1 MREPSPRRCRSP
13 ARAPSEHEFY
23 ENRTGVLCVS
33 VASVNSREA
42 PTLFWMTLGLNDS
55 SWTRRLSAFALAT
68 LAACAAVPART
79 AAAQTGAEARIVA
92 AERAFAAAAGR
103 DGFRDAFL
111 AFADDSA
118 LTFAP
123 EPANAKA
130 VWRARPRTPGL
141 LTWYPAFGRAAR
153 SGDLGFTTG
162 PYTSADSAEHVTGHG
177 QYVTVWRKTTDGW
190 RFVVNVGTTSPRP
203 MDPAPAWRPRAEDSA
218 STVAADPDAAH
229 SLAAADSL
237 FVAEA
242 RRNGLAAAVQAYGD
256 AEIRL
261 LRPRL
266 PPRVGQNPSVAAAML
281 DRARRYSARPKGAS
295 ASVAGDL
302 GWTWGEY
309 RYENS
314 GAGRRETGHYVRI
327 WSRDPGG
334 PWRVLLDIVAPRPS
348 ERDE

>member
-1 MREPSPRRCRSP
+1 
-13 ARAPSEHEFY
+13 
-23 ENRTGVLCVS
+23 
-33 VASVNSREA
+33 
-42 PTLFWMTLGLNDS
+42 LGLNDS
-55 SWTRRLSAFALAT
+55 YPMRRLSISTLAT
-68 LAACAAVPART
+68 LAVCAAEPART
-79 AAAQTGAEARIVA
+79 AAAQAGAEAQIVA

-111 AFADDSA
+111 AFAHDSA
-118 LTFAP
+118 LAFAP

-130 VWRARPRTPGL
+130 VWRGRPRTPGL
-141 LTWYPAFGRAAR
+141 LMWYPSFARAAR

-162 PYTSADSAEHVTGHG
+162 SYTSADSAEHVTGHG
-177 QYVTVWRKTTDGW
+177 QYVTVWRKTADGW
-190 RFVVNVGTTSPRP
+190 RFAVNVGITNPRP
-203 MDPAPAWRPRAEDSA
+203 MDPAPEWRPRADSA
-218 STVAADPDAAH
+218 TSAAAVDPDAAR

-237 FVAEA
+237 FVAQA
-242 RRNGLAAAVQAYGD
+242 RRNGFAAAVQAYGD
-256 AEIRL
+256 AELRV

-281 DRARRYSARPKGAS
+281 DRARRYTARPKGATAS
-295 ASVAGDL
+295 AAGDL

-327 WSRDPGG
+327 WARDGG
-334 PWRVLLDIVAPRPS
+334 SPWRLLLDVVAPRPA

>member
-1 MREPSPRRCRSP
+1 M
-13 ARAPSEHEFY
+13 
-23 ENRTGVLCVS
+23 
-33 VASVNSREA
+33 
-42 PTLFWMTLGLNDS
+42 
-55 SWTRRLSAFALAT
+55 RRLTIFALAT
-68 LAACAAVPART
+68 LAAWGVPIRSAG
-79 AAAQTGAEARIVA
+79 AQAGAEAQIMAV
-92 AERAFAAAAGR
+92 EHAFAAAAGR
-103 DGFRDAFL
+103 DGLRDAFL
-111 AFADDSA
+111 AFADDGA

-130 VWRARPRTPGL
+130 VWRARPRTSAL
-141 LTWYPAFGRAAR
+141 LTWYPSFARAAR

-177 QYVTVWRKTTDGW
+177 QYVTVWRKTPDGW
-190 RFVVNVGTTSPRP
+190 RFVVDVGTTGPRP
-203 MDPAPAWRPRAEDSA
+203 ADPEPEWRPAAEQPT
-218 STVAADPDAAH
+218 STTVDPDAAR
-229 SLAAADSL
+229 SLAEADRR
-237 FVAEA
+237 FVAHA
-242 RRNGLAAAVQAYGD
+242 ARNGLAAAVQTYAD
-256 AEIRL
+256 AEMRL

-266 PPRVGQNPSVAAAML
+266 PPRVGQNPSLAAAML
-281 DRARRYSARPKGAS
+281 DRARRYTARPKGATAS
-295 ASVAGDL
+295 AAGDL